1 MEKIWLNS
9 YPKDVPHEID
19 ADAYRSLV
27 EVFENACENHPEKL
41 AFTSLGHSITYQEL
55 DNLSKS
61 FAAFLQQDLGMK
73 KGDRFAIMLP
83 NILQYPVALFAALR
97 CGLSVVNVNPLYTPT
112 EVAHSLEDASVE
124 TIIVLQNFAHTVQAA
139 LPDTKLKNVIVTQM
153 GDLFPWPKCTT
164 VNFVV
169 KTIRR
174 KVPEWEIKESI
185 DFNHAMSVGDK
196 SHFESID
203 IDPSDTAF
211 LQYTG
216 GTTGKS
222 KAAVLTH
229 RNMVANLQQL
239 SAWTQTIL
247 RPGKEVVI
255 TALPLY
261 HIFSLTTNCLLFVK
275 FASQNILIPDP
286 RDLKSF
292 INTLV
297 ETPFTVITGVNT
309 LFNVLTN
316 NRKFKALD
324 FSRLHLA
331 ISGGMALQTVV
342 AKKWHKITGIPLIEG
357 YGLTETSPV
366 VTVNPLDL
374 QEHNGTIGLPLPS
387 TDISIRNDD
396 NEELPLGESG
406 ELVISGPQVMKEYWN
421 NPSETKNVFTSDG
434 FLKTGDIA
442 TMDEE
447 GYLKIVDR
455 KKDMILVSG
464 FNVYPNEIEDVISHH
479 LKVLEVAVIGV
490 PAQVSGEAV
499 KAFIVPKNQNLTK
512 EEIIKH
518 CRQEL
523 TDYKIPKH
531 VEFREELPK
540 TNVGKVLR
548 RALRD

>member
-61 FAAFLQQDLGMK
+61 FAAYLQQDLGMK
-73 KGDRFAIMLP
+73 KGERFAIMLP
-83 NILQYPVALFAALR
+83 NILQYPVVLFAALR
-97 CGLSVVNVNPLYTPT
+97 CGLSVVNVNPLYTPV
-112 EVAHSLEDASVE
+112 EVAHTLEDASVE

-139 LPDTKLKNVIVTQM
+139 LPKTKLKNVIVTQM

-169 KTIRR
+169 KTIKR
-174 KVPEWEIKESI
+174 KVPEWDIKESI
-185 DFNHAMSVGDK
+185 DFNHAMSVGGK

-203 IDPSDTAF
+203 IDPDDTAF

-229 RNMVANLQQL
+229 RNMIANLQQL

-261 HIFSLTTNCLLFVK
+261 HIFSLTTNCLLFIK

-286 RDLKSF
+286 RDFKSF
-292 INTLV
+292 INTLI

-387 TDISIRNDD
+387 TDISIRDD
-396 NEELPLGESG
+396 NNEELPLGESG

-421 NPSETKNVFTSDG
+421 NPAETKNVFTSDG

-464 FNVYPNEIEDVISHH
+464 FNVYPNEIEDVIAHH
-479 LKVLEVAVIGV
+479 PDVLEVAVIGV

-512 EEIIKH
+512 EEIIEH
-518 CRQEL
+518 CHQEL

-548 RALRD
+548 RALR